1 MLRDQADDALFV
13 AWNHSHQRRRVMAYD
28 LLGVEL
34 ICPNNP
40 FLQVALVVVV
50 PAVPGL
56 RV

>member
-1 MLRDQADDALFV
+1 
-13 AWNHSHQRRRVMAYD
+13 MASD

-40 FLQVALVVVV
+40 FLLVAVVVVV